1 MVGSLDIMH
10 DGGNAGLL
18 IFHVG
23 IVIQG
28 FVAYLFDL
36 LIFILCSLQLLFKG
50 INLTLQLTE
59 LGHQICIIAEVTELG
74 GYIVLFRFQ
83 NGYLTFEVIDNLL
96 LVSKLFIQFSN
107 RIIVIRETGFHRKAL
122 TGFTQ
127 GFALIAVFLPRCAS
141 FTKFLAIGTMNGIDD
156 R

>member
-1 MVGSLDIMH
+1 MIADAKEIAGLTCEAELGTEGNDTLHTAHLSLPDILIAAPVAFTIPSDMVGCLDIMH

-50 INLTLQLTE
+50 INLTL
-59 LGHQICIIAEVTELG
+59 
-74 GYIVLFRFQ
+74 
-83 NGYLTFEVIDNLL
+83 
-96 LVSKLFIQFSN
+96 
-107 RIIVIRETGFHRKAL
+107 
-122 TGFTQ
+122 
-127 GFALIAVFLPRCAS
+127 
-141 FTKFLAIGTMNGIDD
+141 
-156 R
+156 